1 MKCLFCGQ
9 ELKTIDIIHEYHCG
23 NENCVAYQISSDYSQ
38 VWDLINGLKI
48 KLDRTR
54 KALDL
59 AMGALK
65 SIQEY
70 GAIAMSELQKNG
82 LGSFQ
87 KPVSKMQD
95 MAHLAEKQIN
105 EIKGGKDD

>member
-1 MKCLFCGQ
+1 MTDKILCPFCQQ
-9 ELKTIDIIHEYHCG
+9 ELNQDDPQIIECRNSSCEKTWFMYGSKELWQ
-23 NENCVAYQISSDYSQ
+23 E
-38 VWDLINGLKI
+38 LIT
-48 KLDRTR
+48 TR

-59 AMGALK
+59 AVGALK

-105 EIKGGKDD
+105 EITKGGKDE

>member
-1 MKCLFCGQ
+1 MSDRLLCPFCQQEAYITEWESANSEAYCPHCDITGDLKLWQ
-9 ELKTIDIIHEYHCG
+9 ELIT
-23 NENCVAYQISSDYSQ
+23 
-38 VWDLINGLKI
+38 
-48 KLDRTR
+48 TR
-54 KALDL
+54 KALD
-59 AMGALK
+59 AAVGALK

-82 LGSFQ
+82 LGGFQ

-105 EIKGGKDD
+105 EITGNNKM